1 MREIFEEIFVNEPLD
16 PMEAV
21 RRNTRPNLRKR
32 FYERAVVAEGGAVQL
47 DGKPVKTPAR
57 HALSL
62 PTTALAEAVA
72 VEWNSQ
78 LDVINPA
85 CMPLTRL
92 ANVIIDAV
100 TQTPRPVN
108 HEIEKYLRSDL
119 VFYRAEAPAAL
130 VEKQSHA
137 WDPVLAWARDRF
149 GARFVLAQ
157 GIVFVSQPP
166 ESLEAMRTA
175 IPADPWRLGA
185 VASITSLTGSGL
197 LALALAHRG
206 LDEASVWSAA
216 HVDEDWQ
223 TLQCG
228 HDEFATARRD
238 YRRAEFDAANTVLK
252 LAR

>member
-32 FYERAVVAEGGAVQL
+32 FYERAEVAEGGAVLL
-47 DGKPVKTPAR
+47 DGKPVKTPDR

-72 VEWNSQ
+72 VEWNLQ
-78 LDVINPA
+78 ADVINPA

-100 TQTPRPVN
+100 TPAPRPVA

-130 VEKQSHA
+130 VETQSRA

-206 LDEASVWSAA
+206 LDDASVWSAA

-223 TLQCG
+223 TLQWG
-228 HDEFATARRD
+228 RDELATAHRD
-238 YRRAEFDAANTVLK
+238 YRRAEFDAASTVLR
-252 LAR
+252 LA